1 MPYEGLLPLYEL
13 SRKAVTVTF
22 HDLGAGSASRLCGV
36 LTSEKV
42 GNSLLIRRVEVIP
55 WSEIPLSLGNWSF
68 PKQVSAYEA
77 WMNRF
82 FSLGKAKIAPQ
93 DIYEIFNKPQA
104 RSLLTGHV
112 LARVFT
118 PLVFQEPRNVRPDL
132 KEMGRRGFK
141 FSLVSSE
148 VTLTEFTAQNYRLL
162 TEWLETSPVQVLA
175 FMEGSQA
182 ITIRNRLQSARE
194 QGFLEKPGSGKRSA
208 KKS

>member
-1 MPYEGLLPLYEL
+1 MGYEGLLPLYEL
-13 SRKAVTVTF
+13 SRKALTVTF

-42 GNSLLIRRVEVIP
+42 GTSLLIRRVEVIP

-68 PKQVSAYEA
+68 PKQISAYEG
-77 WMNRF
+77 WLNRF
-82 FSLGKAKIAPQ
+82 LSSSKTKITPK

-104 RSLLTGHV
+104 RSLLTGHI

-118 PLVFQEPRNVRPDL
+118 PLVFQEHRSNRPDL

-141 FSLVSSE
+141 FSLISSE

-175 FMEGSQA
+175 FMEGGQA
-182 ITIRNRLQSARE
+182 VTIRNRLQSARE

>member
-1 MPYEGLLPLYEL
+1 
-13 SRKAVTVTF
+13 
-22 HDLGAGSASRLCGV
+22 
-36 LTSEKV
+36 
-42 GNSLLIRRVEVIP
+42 VEVIP

-68 PKQVSAYEA
+68 PKQISAYEA

-82 FSLGKAKIAPQ
+82 LSSGKTKIAPQ

-104 RSLLTGHV
+104 RSLLTGHI

-148 VTLTEFTAQNYRLL
+148 ITLTEFTAQNYRLL

>member
-1 MPYEGLLPLYEL
+1 MSYEGLLPLYEL

-55 WSEIPLSLGNWSF
+55 WSEVPLSLGNWSF

>member
-1 MPYEGLLPLYEL
+1 MSYEGLLPLYEL

-42 GNSLLIRRVEVIP
+42 GNSLLIRRVEVTP
-55 WSEIPLSLGNWSF
+55 WSEIPLSLGNWIF
-68 PKQVSAYEA
+68 PKQISANEA

-82 FSLGKAKIAPQ
+82 LSTGKTKIAPQ

-118 PLVFQEPRNVRPDL
+118 PLVFQEPRNTRPDL

-141 FSLVSSE
+141 FRFTATE
-148 VTLTEFTAQNYRLL
+148 MTLTEFTAQNYRLL
-162 TEWLETSPVQVLA
+162 TEWLETSPVQILA
-175 FMEGSQA
+175 FMEGGQA

-194 QGFLEKPGSGKRSA
+194 LGFLEKPGSGKRGLP
-208 KKS
+208 KQ